1 MGYQSVSLRQDFKVD
16 DIVTVHYFEYMKDFY
31 FPGETHDFWEFLCV
45 DKGEVEVAAADK
57 SYKLKKGEIIFHEP
71 NEFHNVK
78 ANGIVA
84 PNLVVIS
91 FKSPSKLMSF
101 FCNKI
106 LEIGEIERKLLGAII
121 AETRNAFSNRLDD
134 PYSTTMTVSKD
145 YCIGA
150 EQLIKIYLEEMLI
163 QLYRKYHDSNK
174 IVSSLSRSIK
184 EKSDDDIYNDILL
197 YLENNIHLQLSIE
210 QICEENMIGRSQ
222 LHKLFHKHNNCGV
235 IDYFSRMKINTAKQ
249 MIREKNMNFTQI
261 ADTLGYNS
269 IHYFS
274 RQFKKITGMT
284 PSEYSSSIKLLV
296 ENPKQQ

>member
-1 MGYQSVSLRQDFKVD
+1 MWYQSVSLRQDFKVD